1 MNTYVMLGI
10 MFIAVLGLYIYLR
23 SKRLSKKK

>member
-1 MNTYVMLGI
+1 MNTYVMLAI
-10 MFIAVLGLYIYLR
+10 IFIAVLGLYIYLR

>member
-10 MFIAVLGLYIYLR
+10 IFIAVLGLYVYLR